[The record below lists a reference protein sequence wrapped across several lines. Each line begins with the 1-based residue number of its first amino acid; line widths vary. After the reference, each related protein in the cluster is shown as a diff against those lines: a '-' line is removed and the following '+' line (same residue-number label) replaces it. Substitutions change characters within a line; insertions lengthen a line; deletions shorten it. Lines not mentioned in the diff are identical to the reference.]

1 MNFILTSIARFS
13 THPKYP
19 LSKPERIIAH
29 VFATFTIFACEV
41 HREKAKNERKK
52 KRQGKITIAFS
63 RWKWYLAVS
72 FHFNIECLLWYVLL
86 PICSSIFSYHLVGYM
101 QSNHIVNDVHVD
113 RAQLASEF
121 SNLNI
126 EQTRNVRFTS
136 KLQWT
141 FSIGTWESI
150 YSVLA

>member
-19 LSKPERIIAH
+19 LFQAGAIISHMSLLHLPYLH
-29 VFATFTIFACEV
+29 VECTEKWLKK
-41 HREKAKNERKK
+41 RE

-72 FHFNIECLLWYVLL
+72 FHFSIQCLLWCVQL
-86 PICSSIFSYHLVGYM
+86 PICSRIFSYHLAGYM

-113 RAQLASEF
+113 RAQSASEF
-121 SNLNI
+121 SKLNI
-126 EQTRNVRFTS
+126 EQELWDLHRSSNEHFLLTLEKPFIP
-136 KLQWT
+136 
-141 FSIGTWESI
+141 F
-150 YSVLA
+150 